1 MTSRLAYEMSTAIIA
16 GAAAHRLRQL
26 GAAEV
31 KVTMTQ
37 RPDIRRCTLSANVSD
52 DDAVEADRLIRGLDP
67 GAVDVGSG

>member
-31 KVTMTQ
+31 KVTVTLT
-37 RPDIRRCTLSANVSD
+37 PDIPRMHVEPTFPTTTRRRRTD
-52 DDAVEADRLIRGLDP
+52 
-67 GAVDVGSG
+67 